1 MGITTIFGKNPKI
14 KARLIKVINIH
25 KIKNLAFNQENI
37 V

>member
-1 MGITTIFGKNPKI
+1 MGVTTIFGKNPKI
-14 KARLIKVINIH
+14 KTRLIKVINIY